1 MTTETISP
9 APISANPA
17 PTTKPGIAQ
26 PLADGSRDKRA
37 SRLILPFM
45 EKFYSGFA
53 EPLAFTAF
61 RVAIG
66 AMLVI
71 EGYPKIMAP
80 MAQVGFVENLG
91 FHPGWLWSPV
101 LATMQFLG
109 GFLIALGLL
118 TRPVALANGVML
130 AITLWFHVHFPYGH
144 AFLTPDGIAALKA
157 GSGFFTPE
165 AAKRLAD
172 GGTAFLD
179 QVQTKAEI
187 ASLFWTGGAL
197 FYAAFGGGALSLDR
211 VLVKREF

>member
-9 APISANPA
+9 APTARS
-17 PTTKPGIAQ
+17 GIAQ
-26 PLADGSRDKRA
+26 PSAAQTRDTKA
-37 SRLILPFM
+37 PRLILPFM

-80 MAQVGFVENLG
+80 MAQIGFVENLG
-91 FHPGWLWSPV
+91 FYPGWLWSPM
-101 LATMQFLG
+101 LAAIQFFG
-109 GFLIALGLL
+109 GILIVLGLL

-172 GGTAFLD
+172 GGTAFLE
-179 QVQTKAEI
+179 QVQSKAEI

-211 VLVKREF
+211 VLIKREF